1 MDFPTSCRN
10 NRASGT
16 YDPDLLVTCYHNL
29 QPNMTFQSRS
39 EADHKASLSVAIAP
53 SANGRHLVR
62 HVSPDQPYFH
72 LGDTT
77 WELLH
82 RLSHSEAEHFLRNRA
97 AKGFTGTMVTLLAEH
112 G

>member
-1 MDFPTSCRN
+1 
-10 NRASGT
+10 
-16 YDPDLLVTCYHNL
+16 
-29 QPNMTFQSRS
+29 MTFQDRPVS
-39 EADHKASLSVAIAP
+39 EHKASLSVAIAP

-72 LGDTT
+72 LGDTA

-82 RLSHSEAEHFLRNRA
+82 RLSRTETEHFLRNRA
-97 AKGFTGTMVTLLAEH
+97 AKGFTGIMVTLLAEH

>member
-1 MDFPTSCRN
+1 
-10 NRASGT
+10 
-16 YDPDLLVTCYHNL
+16 
-29 QPNMTFQSRS
+29 MTFQSRS

-72 LGDTT
+72 LGDTA

-82 RLSHSEAEHFLRNRA
+82 RLSRSEAEHFLRNRA